1 MQLDSARNV
10 LDLNNIQIAIVL
22 LGRQQDRL
30 SRQIRALYDEDF
42 DYRTLQRW
50 RDGWAELPL
59 LKYHPDL
66 LPCEDALLAEMA
78 EGRCPLS
85 VMDSARVEVWSYH
98 KACWPRLKELGIDLS
113 AYMNDFGAIDP
124 ELKRGFRRRYERKR
138 RLSPTEQADWLK
150 AILLPM
156 VDAHVAGNVAK
167 VGLANSIA
175 RRQSRVIDAVKRFMK
190 KS

>member
-1 MQLDSARNV
+1 M
-10 LDLNNIQIAIVL
+10 NNTQIVIVL
-22 LGRQQDRL
+22 LSRQQDRL
-30 SRQIRALYDEDF
+30 SRQIKALFDEDF

-50 RDGWAELPL
+50 RDGWAKLPL

-66 LPCEDALLAEMA
+66 LPCVDALLAEMA
-78 EGRCPLS
+78 EGGCSLP
-85 VMDSARVEVWSYH
+85 VIDSARVEVWSYH

-124 ELKRGFRRRYERKR
+124 ELKRRFRRKYERKR
-138 RLSPTEQADWLK
+138 RLSPTEQAHWLK

-167 VGLANSIA
+167 VGLADSIA
-175 RRQSRVIDAVKRFMK
+175 RKQRRVIDAAQRFIRNH
-190 KS
+190 